1 MYQQN
6 SKTMTNEQKIAAEF
20 EALLQVAKNESGKF
34 GLHEVKKVLQEI
46 GLTYLSEK
54 NQLNTFKEIALNSTE
69 QSGANL
75 RNLRNKLNALNLDA
89 VAKLKEITVKAKQ
102 YTIEDVTPEGYG
114 N

>member
-20 EALLQVAKNESGKF
+20 EALLQVGKK
-34 GLHEVKKVLQEI
+34 EAQEKV
-46 GLTYLSEK
+46 S
-54 NQLNTFKEIALNSTE
+54 S
-69 QSGANL
+69 
-75 RNLRNKLNALNLDA
+75 ALNLDA
-89 VAKLKEITVKAKQ
+89 VAKLKEIAVKANQ

>member
-20 EALLQVAKNESGKF
+20 EALLQVGKK
-34 GLHEVKKVLQEI
+34 EAQEKV
-46 GLTYLSEK
+46 S
-54 NQLNTFKEIALNSTE
+54 S
-69 QSGANL
+69 
-75 RNLRNKLNALNLDA
+75 ALNLDA
-89 VAKLKEITVKAKQ
+89 VAKLKEIAVKAKQ

>member
-20 EALLQVAKNESGKF
+20 EALLQVGKK
-34 GLHEVKKVLQEI
+34 EAQEKV
-46 GLTYLSEK
+46 S
-54 NQLNTFKEIALNSTE
+54 S
-69 QSGANL
+69 
-75 RNLRNKLNALNLDA
+75 ALNLDA
-89 VAKLKEITVKAKQ
+89 VAKLKDITVKAKQ